1 MLFFVTHFL
10 LIYCRAGERPDET
23 TISGVEGPMN
33 DHATVTHLHKRL
45 SAQLQML
52 YPEKDQDALATQVID
67 LFWPDRQQMVRR
79 EQIKDKHL
87 WDESDVALI
96 TYGSTVQ
103 SPDEAPLK
111 TLHRFLKDH
120 IGETIGTV
128 HILPFFPYSSDD
140 GFAVIDYLEVDTA
153 LGDWADIEA
162 IAGDYRLM
170 ADLVINHGSSKSK
183 WFQQFLSDEAPGKD
197 YYYTADPAANLGDV
211 VRPRSHPLLTPF
223 RTSAGELHVWSTFS
237 ADQLDFDFTNP
248 DVLLEFIKIIAAY
261 IERGVRVFR
270 LDAVA
275 FLWKR
280 IGTPSINLDE
290 THEIIRLLRTLMD
303 HHAETLV
310 IITETNI
317 PNHENLTYF
326 GNQNEAH
333 IIYNFSLPPLLLHAL
348 LTGNALYLK
357 RLTRSN
363 PPALTGCTYLNFTA
377 SHDGIGLRPTEG
389 VLPQGEVD
397 QMLAA
402 MRRFGGRVSMRRG
415 PGGTEKPYEMNI
427 SYFEAMQGTLNGP
440 DGLQID
446 RFMAAMA
453 IMLALEGIPAIY
465 IHSLLAT
472 PNGYE
477 EVNLTGH
484 NRSINRRKLSYEDL
498 GTKLA
503 DGDTVEAKVFKRFLS
518 LISLR
523 KRQPAFHPN
532 AVQFTLALPEG
543 LFGIW
548 RQSTDR
554 TQSIFAVTNV
564 TDQEKTLALAEINL
578 IAGDQWWDLISGASI
593 ADIEA
598 DFALAP
604 YQTVWISNTAP
615 ETA

>member
-1 MLFFVTHFL
+1 
-10 LIYCRAGERPDET
+10 
-23 TISGVEGPMN
+23 MN
-33 DHATVTHLHKRL
+33 EHASIDHLHRRL
-45 SAQLQML
+45 IAQLSHL
-52 YPEKDQDALATQVID
+52 YPDHDAATLADKIIGA
-67 LFWPDRQQMVRR
+67 FWPDGSQRAMKDVPERQ
-79 EQIKDKHL
+79 L
-87 WDESDVALI
+87 WDEREIALI
-96 TYGSTVQ
+96 TYGNSITTKGEK
-103 SPDEAPLK
+103 SLK
-111 TLHRFLKDH
+111 TLHRFLREHVGD
-120 IGETIGTV
+120 TIGTV

-140 GFAVIDYLEVDTA
+140 GFAVIDYLEVSDN
-153 LGDWADIEA
+153 LGDWEDVEA
-162 IAGDYRLM
+162 IADDYRLM

-197 YYYTADPAANLGDV
+197 YYVTADPAADLGQV
-211 VRPRSHPLLTPF
+211 VRPRAHPLLTPF
-223 RTSAGELHVWSTFS
+223 RTSAGERHVWSTFS
-237 ADQLDFDFTNP
+237 PDQLDFDFTNP
-248 DVLLEFIKIIAAY
+248 EVLLEFVKIIASY
-261 IERGVRVFR
+261 IDYGVRVFR

-275 FLWKR
+275 FLWKK

-333 IIYNFSLPPLLLHAL
+333 VIYNFSLPPLLVHAL

-363 PPALTGCTYLNFTA
+363 PPALNGCTYLNFAA

-397 QMLAA
+397 QMLMA
-402 MRRFGGRVSMRRG
+402 MQRFGGRISMRRG

-427 SYFEAMQGTLNGP
+427 SYFEAMQGTLAGP
-440 DGLQID
+440 DEHQSD
-446 RFMAAMA
+446 RFMAAML

-477 EVNLTGH
+477 EVNRTGR
-484 NRSINRRKLSYEDL
+484 NRSINRRQLDLEDI
-498 GTKLA
+498 TSKLA
-503 DGDTVEAKVFKRFLS
+503 DPSTIEAQVFDRFVAM
-518 LISLR
+518 IEVR
-523 KRQPAFHPN
+523 KKQPAFHPN

-548 RQSTDR
+548 RQSIDR
-554 TQSIFAVTNV
+554 KQSVFAVTNV
-564 TDQEKTLALAEINL
+564 TNENKLLALADINL
-578 IAGDQWWDLISGASI
+578 IAGDPWWDLVSGESI
-593 ADIEA
+593 QDIEG
-598 DFALAP
+598 DISMAP
-604 YQTVWISNTAP
+604 YQTVWISNREP
-615 ETA
+615 SGG

>member
-1 MLFFVTHFL
+1 MIDRATIDHL
-10 LIYCRAGERPDET
+10 L
-23 TISGVEGPMN
+23 
-33 DHATVTHLHKRL
+33 HRL
-45 SAQLQML
+45 SAQLKLL
-52 YPEKDQDALATQVID
+52 YPEHDCDALAERIVN
-67 LFWPDRQQMVRR
+67 LFWSDKDKMMQRQD
-79 EQIKDKHL
+79 IAGKHL
-87 WDESDVALI
+87 WDESDIALI
-96 TYGSTVQ
+96 TYGSTIQ
-103 SPDEAPLK
+103 SEGEHHLK
-111 TLHRFLKDH
+111 TLHRFLKKH
-120 IGETIGTV
+120 IGQAIGAV

-140 GFAVIDYLEVDTA
+140 GFSVIDYLQVDEN
-153 LGDWADIEA
+153 LGDWSDIEA

-170 ADLVINHGSSKSK
+170 GDLVINHGSSKSK

-197 YYYTADPAANLGDV
+197 YYYTADPAADLGQV

-223 RTSAGELHVWSTFS
+223 RTAAGDRHVWSTFS
-237 ADQLDFDFTNP
+237 PDQLDFDFTNP

-261 IERGVRVFR
+261 IDHGVRIFR

-275 FLWKR
+275 FLWKKA
-280 IGTPSINLDE
+280 GTASINLDE

-303 HHAETLV
+303 HHAETLI

-333 IIYNFSLPPLLLHAL
+333 VIYNFSLPPLLVHAL

-397 QMLAA
+397 QMMATIQG
-402 MRRFGGRVSMRRG
+402 FGGRLSMRRG

-427 SYFEAMQGTLNGP
+427 SYFEAMQGTLEGP
-440 DGLQID
+440 DAHQID
-446 RFMAAMA
+446 RFIAAMA
-453 IMLALEGIPAIY
+453 IMLALEGIPALY

-477 EVNLTGH
+477 EVNRTGH
-484 NRSINRRKLSYEDL
+484 NRSINRRQLDYDEISGKLVDPEMIE
-498 GTKLA
+498 TQ
-503 DGDTVEAKVFKRFLS
+503 VFTRLLN
-518 LISLR
+518 LIDIR
-523 KRQPAFHPN
+523 KKQLAFHPN

-548 RQSTDR
+548 RQSLDR
-554 TQSIFAVTNV
+554 KQSIFAVTNV
-564 TDQEKTLALAEINL
+564 TKEIKTLSLADINL
-578 IAGDQWWDLISGASI
+578 IAGDLWWDLISRQSI
-593 ADIEA
+593 TDIEGG
-598 DFALAP
+598 FSLSP
-604 YQTVWISNTAP
+604 YQTVWISNVKQSSV
-615 ETA
+615 

>member
-1 MLFFVTHFL
+1 
-10 LIYCRAGERPDET
+10 
-23 TISGVEGPMN
+23 MN
-33 DHATVTHLHKRL
+33 DQATIAHLHKRL
-45 SAQLQML
+45 SAQLQLL
-52 YPEKDQDALATQVID
+52 YPDHDQEGLAARIID
-67 LFWPDRQQMVRR
+67 LFWPDKSRMIKR
-79 EQIKDKHL
+79 EQIQEKHL
-87 WDESDVALI
+87 WDESEVALI
-96 TYGSTVQ
+96 TYGSSVQ
-103 SPDEAPLK
+103 SPDHHDLA
-111 TLHRFLKDH
+111 TLHRFLKTHVGD
-120 IGETIGTV
+120 TIGTV

-140 GFAVIDYLEVDTA
+140 GFAVIDYLEVDDA

-170 ADLVINHGSSKSK
+170 ADLVINHGSGKSK

-197 YYYTADPAANLGDV
+197 YYYTAAPSANLGDV

-223 RTSAGELHVWSTFS
+223 QTSAGLRHVWSTFS

-248 DVLLEFIKIIAAY
+248 DVLLEFIKIIAEY
-261 IERGVRVFR
+261 VDYGVRVFR

-303 HHAETLV
+303 HHAETLI

-333 IIYNFSLPPLLLHAL
+333 VIYNFSLPPLLLHAL

-440 DGLQID
+440 DGHQID

-484 NRSINRRKLSYEDL
+484 NRSINRVKLGYEEL
-498 GTKLA
+498 SAKLA
-503 DGDTVEAKVFKRFLS
+503 DDATVEAQVFSRFAA
-518 LISLR
+518 LIELR

-532 AVQFTLALPEG
+532 AVQFTLALPAG
-543 LFGIW
+543 MFGIW
-548 RQSTDR
+548 RQSIDR
-554 TQSIFAVTNV
+554 KQSIFSVTNV
-564 TDQEKTLALAEINL
+564 TNEEKVLLLAEMNL
-578 IAGDQWWDLISGASI
+578 IAGDRWWDLVSGLSI
-593 ADIEA
+593 ADIEG
-598 DFALAP
+598 DIDLAP
-604 YQTVWISNTAP
+604 YQTVWISNVAP
-615 ETA
+615 EAP

>member
-1 MLFFVTHFL
+1 MNNSATIAFL
-10 LIYCRAGERPDET
+10 Q
-23 TISGVEGPMN
+23 
-33 DHATVTHLHKRL
+33 KRL
-45 SAQLQML
+45 TAQLQIL
-52 YPEKDQDALATQVID
+52 YSDHDQDHLATKIID
-67 LFWPDRQQMVRR
+67 LFWPDKSQMIER
-79 EQIKDKHL
+79 ENAQEKRL

-96 TYGSTVQ
+96 TYGGTIQ
-103 SPDEAPLK
+103 SQDQNPLE
-111 TLHRFLKDH
+111 TLHHFLKEH
-120 IGETIGTV
+120 IGDTIGTV

-140 GFAVIDYLEVDTA
+140 GFSVIDYLAVDDV
-153 LGDWADIEA
+153 LGNWSDVEA

-170 ADLVINHGSSKSK
+170 ADLVINHGSSMSK

-197 YYYTADPAANLGDV
+197 YYFTADPAADLGDV
-211 VRPRSHPLLTPF
+211 VRPRSHPLLTSF
-223 RTSAGELHVWSTFS
+223 RTSAGERHVWSTFS

-261 IERGVRVFR
+261 VDHGVRIFR

-275 FLWKR
+275 FLWKK

-290 THEIIRLLRTLMD
+290 THEVIRLLRTLMD
-303 HHAETLV
+303 HHAETLI

-333 IIYNFSLPPLLLHAL
+333 VIYNFSLPPLLLHAL

-377 SHDGIGLRPTEG
+377 SHDGVGLRPTEG

-427 SYFEAMQGTLNGP
+427 SYFEAMQGTLEGP
-440 DGLQID
+440 DGHQID

-477 EVNLTGH
+477 EVNRTGR
-484 NRSINRRKLSYEDL
+484 NRSINRCQLDYEDL
-498 GTKLA
+498 AAKLA
-503 DGDTVEAKVFKRFLS
+503 DDQTIEAQVFERFLA
-518 LISLR
+518 LIELR
-523 KRQPAFHPN
+523 KSQPAFHPN

-548 RQSTDR
+548 RQSMDR
-554 TQSIFAVTNV
+554 KQSIFSVTNV
-564 TDQEKTLALAEINL
+564 TDQEKTLMLTEMNL
-578 IAGDQWWDLISGASI
+578 IAGDSWWDLISGVSI
-593 ADIEA
+593 ADI
-598 DFALAP
+598 DGDLLLAP
-604 YQTVWISNTAP
+604 YQTVWISNVEP
-615 ETA
+615 KGP

>member
-1 MLFFVTHFL
+1 MINSTTTFL
-10 LIYCRAGERPDET
+10 Q
-23 TISGVEGPMN
+23 
-33 DHATVTHLHKRL
+33 KRL
-45 SAQLQML
+45 SAQLQIL
-52 YPEKDQDALATQVID
+52 YPDHDQSDLAKRIID
-67 LFWPDRQQMVRR
+67 LFWPDKSQMLER
-79 EQIKDKHL
+79 EYAEEKHL
-87 WDESDVALI
+87 WDESDIAMI
-96 TYGSTVQ
+96 TYGGTIQ
-103 SPDEAPLK
+103 SQDQNPLAS
-111 TLHRFLKDH
+111 LHRFLKEY
-120 IGETIGTV
+120 IGETIGIV

-140 GFAVIDYLEVDTA
+140 GFSVIDYLAVDDK
-153 LGDWADIEA
+153 LGTWVDVES
-162 IAGDYRLM
+162 IANDYRLM

-197 YYYTADPAANLGDV
+197 YYFTADPAADLGDV
-211 VRPRSHPLLTPF
+211 VRPRSHPLLTSF
-223 RTSAGELHVWSTFS
+223 QTSAGERHVWSTFS

-248 DVLLEFIKIIAAY
+248 DVLLEFIKIIAEY
-261 IERGVRVFR
+261 IDHGVRVFR

-275 FLWKR
+275 FLWKK

-290 THEIIRLLRTLMD
+290 THEVIRLLRTLMD

-333 IIYNFSLPPLLLHAL
+333 VIYNFSLPPLLLHAL

-377 SHDGIGLRPTEG
+377 SHDGVGLRPTEG

-427 SYFEAMQGTLNGP
+427 SYFEAMQGTLEGA
-440 DGLQID
+440 DSHQID

-477 EVNLTGH
+477 EVNRTGR
-484 NRSINRRKLSYEDL
+484 NRSINRCQLDYEDL
-498 GTKLA
+498 EVKLA
-503 DGDTVEAKVFKRFLS
+503 DERTIEAQVFSRFMA
-518 LISLR
+518 LIELR
-523 KRQPAFHPN
+523 KQQPAFHPN

-548 RQSTDR
+548 RQSMDR
-554 TQSIFAVTNV
+554 KQSIFSVTNV
-564 TDQEKTLALAEINL
+564 TNQEKALILAEMNL
-578 IAGDQWWDLISGASI
+578 IAGDSWWDLISGVPI
-593 ADIEA
+593 VDIDE
-598 DFALAP
+598 DFSLAP
-604 YQTVWISNTAP
+604 YQTVWISNVEPARP
-615 ETA
+615 

>member
-1 MLFFVTHFL
+1 MKD
-10 LIYCRAGERPDET
+10 RA
-23 TISGVEGPMN
+23 TI
-33 DHATVTHLHKRL
+33 THLLQRL
-45 SAQLQML
+45 SAHLEAV
-52 YPEKDQDALATQVID
+52 YPDQDCDALAERIVN
-67 LFWPDRQQMVRR
+67 LFWPEKGKMIKRR
-79 EQIKDKHL
+79 KIANKHL
-87 WDESDVALI
+87 WDESDIALI
-96 TYGSTVQ
+96 TYGGTIRS
-103 SPDEAPLK
+103 DGERPLQ
-111 TLHRFLKDH
+111 TLHRFLNQH
-120 IGETIGTV
+120 IGQTIGAV

-140 GFAVIDYLEVDTA
+140 GFGVIDYLQVDDA
-153 LGDWADIEA
+153 LGEWSDIEA
-162 IAGDYRLM
+162 IADDYRLM
-170 ADLVINHGSSKSK
+170 ADLVINHGSSKSV

-197 YYYTADPAANLGDV
+197 YYYTADPTADLGEV

-223 RTSAGELHVWSTFS
+223 RTAAGDRHVWSTFS
-237 ADQLDFDFTNP
+237 TDQVDFDFTNP
-248 DVLLEFIKIIAAY
+248 EVLLEFIKIIAAY
-261 IERGVRVFR
+261 IDHGVRIFR

-275 FLWKR
+275 FLWKK

-303 HHAETLV
+303 HHAETLI

-333 IIYNFSLPPLLLHAL
+333 VIYNFSLPPLLTHAL

-389 VLPQGEVD
+389 ALPQGEVD
-397 QMLAA
+397 QMLATIQS
-402 MRRFGGRVSMRRG
+402 FGGRVSMRRG

-427 SYFEAMQGTLNGP
+427 SYFEAMQGTLDGP
-440 DGLQID
+440 DEHQID

-484 NRSINRRKLSYEDL
+484 NRSINRCLVDYDEICQ
-498 GTKLA
+498 KLA
-503 DGDTVEAKVFKRFLS
+503 DPKTVEAEVFTRLLS
-518 LISLR
+518 LVDLR
-523 KRQPAFHPN
+523 KKQQAFHPN

-548 RQSTDR
+548 RQSQER
-554 TQSIFAVTNV
+554 KQSIFAITNV
-564 TDQEKTLALAEINL
+564 TKDEKTISLADINL
-578 IAGDQWWDLISGASI
+578 IAGDKWWDLISGDIIS
-593 ADIEA
+593 DIEG
-598 DFALAP
+598 DYCLAP
-604 YQTVWISNTAP
+604 YQTIWISNVAP
-615 ETA
+615 R

>member
-1 MLFFVTHFL
+1 MTDQ
-10 LIYCRAGERPDET
+10 AT
-23 TISGVEGPMN
+23 T
-33 DHATVTHLHKRL
+33 DHLHRRL
-45 SAQLQML
+45 SAQLQLL
-52 YPEKDQDALATQVID
+52 YPGHDSDLLANQIVA
-67 LFWPDRQQMVRR
+67 LFWPDKGKMIRR
-79 EQIKDKHL
+79 DQIQDKHL
-87 WDESDVALI
+87 WDESDIALI

-103 SPDEAPLK
+103 AKEEVPLQ
-111 TLHRFLKDH
+111 TLHRFLKAH
-120 IGETIGTV
+120 IGQTIGSV

-140 GFAVIDYLEVDTA
+140 GFAVIDYLTVDER
-153 LGDWADIEA
+153 LGDWADVEA
-162 IAGDYRLM
+162 IADDYRLM

-183 WFQQFLSDEAPGKD
+183 WFQQFLSDKAPGKD
-197 YYYTADPAANLGDV
+197 YYFTADPAADTGSV

-223 RTSAGELHVWSTFS
+223 QTTAGEQHVWSTFS
-237 ADQLDFDFTNP
+237 ADQVDFDFSNP

-261 IERGVRVFR
+261 IDHGVRIFR

-275 FLWKR
+275 FLWKK

-303 HHAETLV
+303 HHAETLI

-333 IIYNFSLPPLLLHAL
+333 VIYNFSLPPLLVHAL

-357 RLTRSN
+357 RWTRSN
-363 PPALTGCTYLNFTA
+363 PPALAGCTYLNFTA

-402 MRRFGGRVSMRRG
+402 MQRFGGRISMRRG

-427 SYFEAMQGTLNGP
+427 SYFEAMQGTLGGP
-440 DGLQID
+440 DEFQID

-453 IMLALEGIPAIY
+453 VMLALEGVPAVY

-477 EVNLTGH
+477 EVNRTGH
-484 NRSINRRKLSYEDL
+484 NRSINRRQLDYEDISA
-498 GTKLA
+498 KLA
-503 DGDTVEAKVFKRFLS
+503 DPDTVEAQVFKRFLD
-518 LISLR
+518 LIDIR
-523 KRQPAFHPN
+523 KAQPAFNPN
-532 AVQFTLALPEG
+532 AVQFTLTLPEG

-548 RQSTDR
+548 RQSIKR

-564 TDQEKTLALAEINL
+564 TAMEKNLALADINL
-578 IAGDQWWDLISGASI
+578 IAGDPWWDLISGASI
-593 ADIEA
+593 ADIEG
-598 DFALAP
+598 DFSLGP
-604 YQTVWISNTAP
+604 YQTVWISNMKPAG
-615 ETA
+615 A

>member
-1 MLFFVTHFL
+1 MSDGTTTDYL
-10 LIYCRAGERPDET
+10 L
-23 TISGVEGPMN
+23 
-33 DHATVTHLHKRL
+33 HRL
-45 SAQLQML
+45 SSQLKLL
-52 YPEKDQDALATQVID
+52 YPEHDCDTLADRAIN
-67 LFWPDRQQMVRR
+67 LFWPDHGKMIDRKQAA
-79 EQIKDKHL
+79 DKHL
-87 WDESDVALI
+87 WDESDIAMI
-96 TYGSTVQ
+96 TYGSTIQ
-103 SPDEAPLK
+103 SEGEHSLR
-111 TLHRFLKDH
+111 TLHRFLKQH
-120 IGETIGTV
+120 IGQTIGAV

-140 GFAVIDYLEVDTA
+140 GFAVIDYLQVDDA
-153 LGDWADIEA
+153 LGDWSDIEA

-170 ADLVINHGSSKSK
+170 GDLVINHGSSKSK

-197 YYYTADPAANLGDV
+197 YYYTADPASDLGQV
-211 VRPRSHPLLTPF
+211 IRPRSHPLLTPF
-223 RTSAGELHVWSTFS
+223 RTAAGDKHVWSTFS

-248 DVLLEFIKIIAAY
+248 EVLLEFVGIIAAY
-261 IERGVRVFR
+261 IDHGVRIFR

-275 FLWKR
+275 FLWKKA
-280 IGTPSINLDE
+280 GTSSINLDE

-333 IIYNFSLPPLLLHAL
+333 VIYNFSLPPLLVHAL

-357 RLTRSN
+357 RLTRGN
-363 PPALTGCTYLNFTA
+363 PPAFTGCTYLNFTA

-402 MRRFGGRVSMRRG
+402 IQGFGGRLSMRRG
-415 PGGTEKPYEMNI
+415 PGGTEKPYEINI
-427 SYFEAMQGTLNGP
+427 SYFEAMQGSLDGP
-440 DGLQID
+440 DDFQID

-477 EVNLTGH
+477 ELNLTGH
-484 NRSINRRKLSYEDL
+484 NRSINRRQLDYDEIS
-498 GTKLA
+498 GKLA
-503 DGDTVEAKVFKRFLS
+503 NPETVESQVYNRFLA
-518 LISLR
+518 LIEVR
-523 KRQPAFHPN
+523 KKQPAFHPN

-548 RQSTDR
+548 RQSLNR
-554 TQSIFAVTNV
+554 KQSIFAVTNV
-564 TDQEKTLALAEINL
+564 TRDQKSLSLADINL
-578 IAGDQWWDLISGASI
+578 IAGDTWWDLISQKSI
-593 ADIEA
+593 TDIEG

-604 YQTVWISNTAP
+604 YQTVWISNVEP
-615 ETA
+615 GSD

>member
-1 MLFFVTHFL
+1 M
-10 LIYCRAGERPDET
+10 
-23 TISGVEGPMN
+23 
-33 DHATVTHLHKRL
+33 THLLQRL
-45 SAQLQML
+45 SAHLEAV
-52 YPEKDQDALATQVID
+52 YPDQDCDALAERIVN
-67 LFWPDRQQMVRR
+67 LFWPEKGKMIKRR
-79 EQIKDKHL
+79 KIANKHL
-87 WDESDVALI
+87 WDESDIALI
-96 TYGSTVQ
+96 TYGGTIRS
-103 SPDEAPLK
+103 DGERPLQ
-111 TLHRFLKDH
+111 TLHRFLNQH
-120 IGETIGTV
+120 IGQTIGAV

-140 GFAVIDYLEVDTA
+140 GFGVIDYLQVDDA
-153 LGDWADIEA
+153 LGEWSDIEA
-162 IAGDYRLM
+162 IADDYRLM
-170 ADLVINHGSSKSK
+170 ADLVINHGSSKSV

-197 YYYTADPAANLGDV
+197 YYYTADPTADLGEV

-223 RTSAGELHVWSTFS
+223 RTAAGDRHVWSTFS
-237 ADQLDFDFTNP
+237 TDQVDFDFTNP
-248 DVLLEFIKIIAAY
+248 EVLLEFIKIIAAY
-261 IERGVRVFR
+261 IDHGVRIFR

-275 FLWKR
+275 FLWKK

-303 HHAETLV
+303 HHAETLI

-333 IIYNFSLPPLLLHAL
+333 VIYNFSLPPLLTHAL

-389 VLPQGEVD
+389 ALPQGEVD
-397 QMLAA
+397 QMLATIQS
-402 MRRFGGRVSMRRG
+402 FGGRVSMRRG

-427 SYFEAMQGTLNGP
+427 SYFEAMQGTLDGP
-440 DGLQID
+440 DEHQID

-484 NRSINRRKLSYEDL
+484 NRSINRCLVDYDEICQ
-498 GTKLA
+498 KLA
-503 DGDTVEAKVFKRFLS
+503 DPKTVEAEVFTRLLS
-518 LISLR
+518 LVDLR
-523 KRQPAFHPN
+523 KKQQAFHPN

-548 RQSTDR
+548 RQSQER
-554 TQSIFAVTNV
+554 KQSIFAITNV
-564 TDQEKTLALAEINL
+564 TKDEKTISLADINL
-578 IAGDQWWDLISGASI
+578 IAGDKWWDLISGDIIS
-593 ADIEA
+593 DIEG
-598 DFALAP
+598 DYCLAP
-604 YQTVWISNTAP
+604 YQTIWISNVAP
-615 ETA
+615 R